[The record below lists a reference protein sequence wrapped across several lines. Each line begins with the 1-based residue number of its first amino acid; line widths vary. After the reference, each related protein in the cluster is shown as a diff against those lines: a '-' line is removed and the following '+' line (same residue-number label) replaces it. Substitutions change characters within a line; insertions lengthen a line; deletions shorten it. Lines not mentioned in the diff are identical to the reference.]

1 VVESEQMGVCWA
13 GERVGEWRLS
23 VWGGGGL
30 NKWAVGVGEWMG
42 VRVIYIIVYNWAF
55 SEPGLEV
62 SSLWSKR
69 DNAGAFGGVERAGR
83 MGVFFLKGYEESKA

>member
-1 VVESEQMGVCWA
+1 VDG
-13 GERVGEWRLS
+13 
-23 VWGGGGL
+23 
-30 NKWAVGVGEWMG
+30 G

-69 DNAGAFGGVERAGR
+69 DNAGAFGGGGKSGEDGGFFERI
-83 MGVFFLKGYEESKA
+83 